1 MFVVTTVGSSS
12 AGGGGE
18 ERPLWSWDGVP
29 SPLSIT
35 MVRMKVRGN
44 RTRKPTTKNIAL
56 ELGSNAEKWPV
67 GDWSRDR
74 CMGWRCSAESDLGFR
89 AFGGRWGKGGCD
101 GG

>member
-44 RTRKPTTKNIAL
+44 RTRKPTAKNIAL
-56 ELGSNAEKWPV
+56 ELGSNAEKCITK
-67 GDWSRDR
+67 SRL
-74 CMGWRCSAESDLGFR
+74 SLET
-89 AFGGRWGKGGCD
+89 GGLYLNRGN
-101 GG
+101 

>member
-44 RTRKPTTKNIAL
+44 RTRKPTAKNIAL
-56 ELGSNAEKWPV
+56 ELGSNAEKLNQFLNIVPFI
-67 GDWSRDR
+67 S
-74 CMGWRCSAESDLGFR
+74 LLH
-89 AFGGRWGKGGCD
+89 KN
-101 GG
+101 